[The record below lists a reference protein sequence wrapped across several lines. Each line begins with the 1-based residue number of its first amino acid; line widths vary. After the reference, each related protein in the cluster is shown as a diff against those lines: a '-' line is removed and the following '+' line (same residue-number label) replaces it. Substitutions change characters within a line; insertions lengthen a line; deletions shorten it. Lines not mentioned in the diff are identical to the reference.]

1 MQGHVLWFADGEPW
15 QVMRQLLLKDLKPQ
29 SHKSLQG
36 STTMEAHSQPSSKN
50 LGHQVLCFLI
60 SDPNSCKDQW
70 MKHCHEIQHQELM
83 ARLNISL
90 VTRAANT
97 ECRYYLERKW
107 EKTLPDHVP
116 PDLLHR

>member
-90 VTRAANT
+90 VTRFVSWMGPAVISGQSL
-97 ECRYYLERKW
+97 RYLNII
-107 EKTLPDHVP
+107 DG
-116 PDLLHR
+116 